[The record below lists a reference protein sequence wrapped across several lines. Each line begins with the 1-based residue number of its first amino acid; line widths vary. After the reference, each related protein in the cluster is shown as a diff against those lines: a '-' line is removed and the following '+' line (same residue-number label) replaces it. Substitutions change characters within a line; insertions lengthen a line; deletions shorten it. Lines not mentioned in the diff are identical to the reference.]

1 MGVHI
6 SRGRSVDQLVEDQIA
21 DVQEDSDPDAS
32 VNKLLRLL
40 RSHTDRK
47 AATAAALKAVLTLPS
62 RKVVPVEETLSLESS
77 PPPMMEP
84 PEPIPDPESFLDA
97 FPRCKHLVETFRA
110 NPSTHN
116 KTPLAILHEYA
127 TRLGLEVSK
136 YPATLA
142 GLLCARTCAGT
153 CMRAAGC
160 QKQQLAS
167 GYMHRVCG
175 VVFWC
180 LNICIFS
187 VQGTVHTILFL
198 MQLAYN
204 ETSEGTL
211 GPFNVE
217 AKLTSVGGSVLYAT
231 GAGRVSLI
239 ALN

>member
-62 RKVVPVEETLSLESS
+62 RKVVPVEETLSVESS

-136 YPATLA
+136 RSATA
-142 GLLCARTCAGT
+142 SWPSLCRDLC
-153 CMRAAGC
+153 CYMRAAGC

-167 GYMHRVCG
+167 GSMYHVCG
-175 VVFWC
+175 VDFG
-180 LNICIFS
+180 I
-187 VQGTVHTILFL
+187 
-198 MQLAYN
+198 
-204 ETSEGTL
+204 
-211 GPFNVE
+211 
-217 AKLTSVGGSVLYAT
+217 
-231 GAGRVSLI
+231 
-239 ALN
+239 

>member
-1 MGVHI
+1 VHI

-62 RKVVPVEETLSLESS
+62 RKVVPVEETLSVESS

-136 YPATLA
+136 YSATA
-142 GLLCARTCAGT
+142 SWTSLCKDLRCY
-153 CMRAAGC
+153 MHAAGC

-167 GYMHRVCG
+167 RSMYNFCG
-175 VVFWC
+175 VDFGV
-180 LNICIFS
+180 
-187 VQGTVHTILFL
+187 
-198 MQLAYN
+198 
-204 ETSEGTL
+204 
-211 GPFNVE
+211 
-217 AKLTSVGGSVLYAT
+217 
-231 GAGRVSLI
+231 
-239 ALN
+239 

>member
-1 MGVHI
+1 LLLKIGCQQASCFLQVCGKPVGVHI

-62 RKVVPVEETLSLESS
+62 RKVVPVEETLSVESS
-77 PPPMMEP
+77 PPPTMEP

-136 YPATLA
+136 YSA
-142 GLLCARTCAGT
+142 GLLCART
-153 CMRAAGC
+153 
-160 QKQQLAS
+160 
-167 GYMHRVCG
+167 
-175 VVFWC
+175 
-180 LNICIFS
+180 
-187 VQGTVHTILFL
+187 
-198 MQLAYN
+198 
-204 ETSEGTL
+204 
-211 GPFNVE
+211 
-217 AKLTSVGGSVLYAT
+217 
-231 GAGRVSLI
+231 
-239 ALN
+239 